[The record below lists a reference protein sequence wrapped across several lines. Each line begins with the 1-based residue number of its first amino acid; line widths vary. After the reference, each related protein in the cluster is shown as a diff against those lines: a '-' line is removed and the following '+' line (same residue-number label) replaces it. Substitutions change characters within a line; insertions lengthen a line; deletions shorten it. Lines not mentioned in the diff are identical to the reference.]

1 MPDADPPGGRP
12 MPGDLR
18 RNRLVIPRC
27 PECESL
33 EATVVER
40 GEEMLT
46 LECPMCG
53 RRWEVEK
60 PRDHW

>member
-1 MPDADPPGGRP
+1 MPDSPGGHR

-18 RNRLVIPRC
+18 RNRLVIPAC
-27 PECESL
+27 PECDSL

-40 GEEMLT
+40 GDDTLT
-46 LECPMCG
+46 LECPACG

-60 PRDHW
+60 PRDPW